1 MWSVS
6 PSIDEDNDGGNQ
18 PVLLAA
24 PWRQYSI
31 PRDLRSLDC
40 LRLAVGRLVRPAVT
54 LQEHPASD
62 RDQKRG

>member
-24 PWRQYSI
+24 PWRQDSI
-31 PRDLRSLDC
+31 ARDLRSLDR
-40 LRLAVGRLVRPAVT
+40 LRLAVGRLVRLAVT
-54 LQEHPASD
+54 LQEHPTCE
-62 RDQKRG
+62 RDHKRG